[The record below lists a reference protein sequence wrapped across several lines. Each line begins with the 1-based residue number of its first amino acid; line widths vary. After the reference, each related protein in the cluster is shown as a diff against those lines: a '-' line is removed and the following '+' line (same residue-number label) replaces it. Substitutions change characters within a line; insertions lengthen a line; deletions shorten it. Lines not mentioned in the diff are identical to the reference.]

1 MTNPF
6 DPNKDTGSY
15 FNLKERIFQRV
26 QSLEIDNQIIETIR
40 KSFEDAIN
48 VENIELD
55 PVEKNRLLS
64 QIVRLVLENLNKNVD
79 DGLI

>member
-26 QSLEIDNQIIETIR
+26 QSSEIDNQIIETIR
-40 KSFEDAIN
+40 RYYEDAIN

-55 PVEKNRLLS
+55 FVEKKRLLS

-79 DGLI
+79 DSFI

>member
-79 DGLI
+79 DSFI

>member
-6 DPNKDTGSY
+6 DQNKDTGSY
-15 FNLKERIFQRV
+15 FNLKERVFQRV
-26 QSLEIDNQIIETIR
+26 QSSEIDNQIIETIR